1 MESVDLKKEKVK
13 RILASIEQSAYTLI
27 DNGDQLHPMDLVMDL
42 TITAYELDIMT
53 DFVNKYKPD
62 QLDVVDKSNKKII
75 KFKRKEE
82 QWEF

>member
-82 QWEF
+82 Q